1 MVFQLSDNQRY
12 IYIAAIQ
19 GQIPVPAKEEEKKR
33 ENKNG

>member
-19 GQIPVPAKEEEKKR
+19 GQIPVPAKEEEKK